1 MKKTYLSLLI
11 LIMAFLTAACGQTA
25 PQSNAAPAPQQGTA
39 GDSKQPAP
47 AGKEPRIASLS
58 IHLTSELLALGIT
71 PIGSVVG
78 GDLKA
83 FLPHVADRLKDT
95 KQLGVVADPDMESLL
110 ALKPDVI
117 YADKDY
123 ASKDV
128 AKYEK
133 IAKTEVFDLN
143 DGTWRDTLKKVAK
156 LVGKEPQAEAF
167 IKDYN
172 AQAERVKKSLQSQIG
187 DGTVLAVRVTPKE
200 LRVFSMRRPIGPLLY
215 EDLGLK
221 PAKGVDK
228 ISKDKAFEVVSQEV
242 LPDYDADAIFIVLN
256 KDEGAQ
262 KLFQQLQT
270 SPIWQG
276 LKAVKA
282 NHVYVVP
289 EQPWLDYSAMGAKM
303 ALDDAEK
310 RFAK

>member
-1 MKKTYLSLLI
+1 MKKTIALLI
-11 LIMAFLTAACGQTA
+11 TILALMLTAACGQTTSQPPSTA
-25 PQSNAAPAPQQGTA
+25 PQK
-39 GDSKQPAP
+39 GDSAAAKPE
-47 AGKEPRIASLS
+47 AGQAPRIASLS
-58 IHLTSELLALGIT
+58 IHLTNELLALGIT
-71 PIGSVVG
+71 PVGSVIG
-78 GDLKA
+78 GELKA

-95 KQLGVVADPDMESLL
+95 KPLGVATDPDMESLL

-117 YADKDY
+117 YVDKQY
-123 ASKDV
+123 AGKDL

-143 DGTWRDTLKKVAK
+143 EGTWRDTLKKVAK
-156 LVGKEPQAEAF
+156 LVNREPQADTF
-167 IKDYN
+167 IQDYQ
-172 AQAERVKKSLQSQIG
+172 AQAERVKKQMQGQIG
-187 DGTVLAVRVTPKE
+187 DGTVMAVRVTAKE
-200 LRVFSMRRPIGPLLY
+200 LRVFGMRRPMGPMLF

-228 ISKDKAFEVVSQEV
+228 ISKDKAYETISQEV
-242 LPDYDADAIFIVLN
+242 LPDYDADAIFLVLN
-256 KDEGAQ
+256 KEDGAQ

-282 NHVYVVP
+282 NHVYVIP
-289 EQPWLDYSAMGAKM
+289 EQPWLDYSAMGTKM

-310 RFAK
+310 RLAK